1 MTYFGYVT
9 APDRKQLKR
18 YLIADAQECNHT
30 VVFMHYPTL
39 YANSPALHAL
49 YREHPPSFIL
59 AGQVHATLGERANV
73 LMRDEDE
80 T

>member
-39 YANSPALHAL
+39 YANSPHCTRFTANTL
-49 YREHPPSFIL
+49 PSFIL
-59 AGQVHATLGERANV
+59 AGHVHATLGERANV
-73 LMRDEDE
+73 RMRDEDE